1 MSSLRPGSNNH
12 TGLNFPQTSLRR
24 NPYPP
29 VPHPGQQNKQSPAPH
44 SASPYQ
50 TQAYQPQQTP
60 TGYPQHLFSNPP
72 HVNGSLSNGSSRS
85 STSHMP
91 SAVPNPLDVS
101 NSRGL
106 SQSRSQ
112 MMFPTLGQVVPNQL
126 HHPQQQQQMHPQHL
140 THPSHSLAQ
149 PRQTLHQHHAQ
160 QSPQQRPQSQ
170 QAQPT
175 PKIGQVQQHAQQQQQ
190 HHQQQQQHQQQAQI
204 HSQQPQQQQLRTP
217 QQEQQQLQ
225 HPQQHEPPRSQ
236 AHQQPAPRQ
245 QKQQKQRDQ
254 QREQQREQQ
263 AQQQQIQQQQQAQQ
277 AQQQQ
282 AQQQQKQQ
290 PLPAEPIQQQQQQQT
305 QPQQQKQDANG
316 SESMDIDAQ
325 ANGEESGGLDM
336 KMLADPN
343 YIPTQ
348 PLGEMMSPPPE
359 GGSYPTLEAV
369 QKAVLRYCTSVGY
382 AIVIGRSKK
391 TVPGLKKVLFVCD
404 RAGKP
409 PSRVSPECR
418 KRKTSSR
425 KCDCPFG
432 FFAIEQ
438 RTQWTIRYRPDPA
451 HLQHN
456 HGPSESPSHHPA
468 ARKLDSRMVAAV
480 KQLKENGAGV
490 SETLQILQTENPDC
504 HLLPRDI
511 YNARA
516 AINRNPQ
523 KVATGLAENRPA
535 IYSKPHQSPEDR
547 IRAELRREIAK
558 AREEMQEMEE
568 KKDKEISELKTKLEE
583 KEVIIRKFEE
593 FIDICNERVM
603 FQRQR
608 LAGSNGNG
616 ANQPQV

>member
-1 MSSLRPGSNNH
+1 
-12 TGLNFPQTSLRR
+12 
-24 NPYPP
+24 
-29 VPHPGQQNKQSPAPH
+29 
-44 SASPYQ
+44 
-50 TQAYQPQQTP
+50 
-60 TGYPQHLFSNPP
+60 
-72 HVNGSLSNGSSRS
+72 
-85 STSHMP
+85 
-91 SAVPNPLDVS
+91 
-101 NSRGL
+101 
-106 SQSRSQ
+106 
-112 MMFPTLGQVVPNQL
+112 
-126 HHPQQQQQMHPQHL
+126 
-140 THPSHSLAQ
+140 
-149 PRQTLHQHHAQ
+149 
-160 QSPQQRPQSQ
+160 
-170 QAQPT
+170 
-175 PKIGQVQQHAQQQQQ
+175 
-190 HHQQQQQHQQQAQI
+190 
-204 HSQQPQQQQLRTP
+204 
-217 QQEQQQLQ
+217 
-225 HPQQHEPPRSQ
+225 
-236 AHQQPAPRQ
+236 
-245 QKQQKQRDQ
+245 
-254 QREQQREQQ
+254 
-263 AQQQQIQQQQQAQQ
+263 
-277 AQQQQ
+277 
-282 AQQQQKQQ
+282 
-290 PLPAEPIQQQQQQQT
+290 
-305 QPQQQKQDANG
+305 
-316 SESMDIDAQ
+316 MDIDSH
-325 ANGEESGGLDM
+325 ANGEETGGLDM
-336 KMLADPN
+336 KLLADPN

-468 ARKLDSRMVAAV
+468 ARKLDSKMVAAV
-480 KQLKENGAGV
+480 KQLKENAGAGV

-558 AREEMQEMEE
+558 AREDMQKMEE
-568 KKDKEISELKTKLEE
+568 EKDKEINELKEKLVE
-583 KEVIIRKFEE
+583 KEGIIKKFEE

-608 LAGSNGNG
+608 LAGSNSNG

>member
-1 MSSLRPGSNNH
+1 MSSLRPGSNAH
-12 TGLNFPQTSLRR
+12 AGLNFPQTSLRR

-29 VPHPGQQNKQSPAPH
+29 PHPNQQNKQSPAPH

-50 TQAYQPQQTP
+50 AQAYTPQQAT
-60 TGYPQHLFSNPP
+60 TGYPQHLFTNPNP
-72 HVNGSLSNGSSRS
+72 VNGNLPNGSSRS
-85 STSHMP
+85 STSHM
-91 SAVPNPLDVS
+91 SNAVPSPLDVS
-101 NSRGL
+101 NTRGVPPP
-106 SQSRSQ
+106 SRSQ
-112 MMFPTLGQVVPNQL
+112 MMFPTL
-126 HHPQQQQQMHPQHL
+126 
-140 THPSHSLAQ
+140 
-149 PRQTLHQHHAQ
+149 
-160 QSPQQRPQSQ
+160 
-170 QAQPT
+170 
-175 PKIGQVQQHAQQQQQ
+175 
-190 HHQQQQQHQQQAQI
+190 
-204 HSQQPQQQQLRTP
+204 
-217 QQEQQQLQ
+217 
-225 HPQQHEPPRSQ
+225 
-236 AHQQPAPRQ
+236 
-245 QKQQKQRDQ
+245 
-254 QREQQREQQ
+254 
-263 AQQQQIQQQQQAQQ
+263 
-277 AQQQQ
+277 
-282 AQQQQKQQ
+282 
-290 PLPAEPIQQQQQQQT
+290 
-305 QPQQQKQDANG
+305 DANG
-316 SESMDIDAQ
+316 AESMDID
-325 ANGEESGGLDM
+325 NPNSGEENGGLDM

-343 YIPTQ
+343 YVPTQ

-468 ARKLDSRMVAAV
+468 ARKLDSKMVAAV

-547 IRAELRREIAK
+547 IRADLRRELAK
-558 AREEMQEMEE
+558 AREDMKKMEE
-568 KKDKEISELKTKLEE
+568 DKDKEISELKTKLEE
-583 KEVIIRKFEE
+583 KEGIITKFEE

-608 LAGSNGNG
+608 LANNGG
-616 ANQPQV
+616 ANQA